1 MEQNIPYW
9 FVILIISLLG
19 FFLIRFWFLVDEIR
33 KDVKQVL
40 IAEAERKQLVTN
52 IKEDI
57 DEFKKWLNELQK
69 TTNYHQREIERLKT
83 NK

>member
-40 IAEAERKQLVTN
+40 IAEAERKQLVSN